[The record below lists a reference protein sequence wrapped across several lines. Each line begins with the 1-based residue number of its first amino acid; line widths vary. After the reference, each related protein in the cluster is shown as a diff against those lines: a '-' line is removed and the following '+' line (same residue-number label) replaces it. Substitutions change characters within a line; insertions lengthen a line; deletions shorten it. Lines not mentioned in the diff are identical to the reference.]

1 MHFRLLAIAVLLG
14 WSTAGFSAS
23 EGREHIVPLFVPAD
37 AMATGA
43 AGQQQG
49 FLRIINHSN
58 RAGMVQI
65 YGVDDMGMMMGPAML
80 SMEAMQ
86 TVHVNSGDLENGN
99 EDKGL
104 SGMLGDGYG
113 NWRLMISSNEIDV
126 EPLAYVRTKGDGLL
140 ISVHD
145 IATEVGMTHRVPIF
159 NPGENSNQ
167 RSSLRL
173 INLGDAEAN
182 VMISGIDDMGA
193 AGDGSMS
200 AMVPANGATSVSAA
214 DVEAMGLG
222 DGAGKWSLMVS
233 ADQPIQVM
241 SLMDTPSGHLANLS
255 AAKREY
261 RGAAGLYQVSFPSD
275 MDGGDPATGGLII
288 LLPDSRLYAWLPE
301 TADVTRIARGTYGSS
316 GGMVTGEGVVYESGK
331 IDLDGLNPVGG
342 ADDVTLTAM
351 FRSGDWIRGEYTVA
365 GEDSRAFYGL
375 AFTGFDRGGSA
386 ASIQGTW
393 MPMGED
399 PDLPATFSP
408 DADGMFDDIVALESP
423 LGALDCAF
431 TGTIVAVNPAFNAYQ
446 SNPVIDCDLLAFG
459 GEGNE
464 DEVEMF
470 MSVMDAPD
478 MPGMGTRAVVF
489 SILPREVNELALGS
503 LYELTRE

>member
-23 EGREHIVPLFVPAD
+23 EGREHIVPLFVPED

-99 EDKGL
+99 EDKGFL

-145 IATEVGMTHRVPIF
+145 IASAAGMTHRVPIF

-261 RGAAGLYQVSFPSD
+261 RGAAGLYQVSFD
-275 MDGGDPATGGLII
+275 DGMGGDGII
-288 LLPDSRLYAWLPE
+288 VLLPDSRLYAWLPE
-301 TADVTRIARGTYGSS
+301 MGQNRIARGTYGSS

-331 IDLDGLNPVGG
+331 IVLEGLTPVGG
-342 ADDVTLTAM
+342 TDEVTLTAM

-365 GEDSRAFYGL
+365 GEDSRTFYGL

-386 ASIQGTW
+386 ATIEGTW
-393 MPMGED
+393 MPMGDE
-399 PDLPATFSP
+399 PDLPATFKP
-408 DADGMFDDIVALESP
+408 NADGSFEGSLDVESS
-423 LGALDCAF
+423 LGALTCGF
-431 TGTIVAVNPAFNAYQ
+431 TGNLAAVNPAFNAFYAQ
-446 SNPVIDCDLLAFG
+446 TIIDCDLLVFG
-459 GEGNE
+459 GEGKE
-464 DEVEMF
+464 DEAEMF
-470 MSVMDAPD
+470 LSVMDAPD
-478 MPGMGTRAVVF
+478 MPGMGTRAIVF
-489 SILPREVNELALGS
+489 AILPREANEIGLGAV
-503 LYELTRE
+503 YELTRE